1 MGARLGT
8 TLVVVLR
15 AGAVTDAPELD
26 WLRLGLP
33 VAGIVGVIDGMVV
46 FPLLGPDDPVRTVW
60 DLRYG
65 RAAPP

>member
-1 MGARLGT
+1 
-8 TLVVVLR
+8 VLR

-33 VAGIVGVIDGMVV
+33 VAGIVDVISGMVV
-46 FPLLGPDDPVRTVW
+46 FLLLGPDDPVRTVW
-60 DLRYG
+60 NLRDE